1 METVRKYVLCAILR
15 NIQFTPVSYASFIEL
30 QEKLHQNICRR
41 RTLVSIGTHDYDTIK
56 GPIKYDL
63 RFPSDIQFI
72 PLNQTSSFTAS
83 SIHSETRIVPSL
95 HNACINAFGKTASF
109 GII

>member
-83 SIHSETRIVPSL
+83 ELMEYYKVKARQHTE
-95 HNACINAFGKTASF
+95 F
-109 GII
+109 